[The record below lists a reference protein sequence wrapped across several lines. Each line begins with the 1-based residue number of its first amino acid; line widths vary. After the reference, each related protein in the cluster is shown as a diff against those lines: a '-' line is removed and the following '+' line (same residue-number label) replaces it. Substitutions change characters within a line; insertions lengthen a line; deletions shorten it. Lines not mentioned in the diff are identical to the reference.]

1 MRKALAIGV
10 PSLVV
15 LMLVHVAAAQAQS
28 SVTVTLTP
36 EGQAYATSQGST
48 AQTFSDDI
56 QKRVNEAYGANNVNG
71 FLRGFADA
79 ASFSNR
85 GLGVD
90 YASLPNH
97 AIVGV
102 GATVSAVS
110 DGIPSRERPVGGAAA
125 NFAVMAALNLGTF
138 DLPRWTVS
146 AHGLYYKASSDEL
159 RGAVAGAGAHLQYK
173 LLKPREGL
181 SSTLLLWNGLDITA
195 GVELLRWGLGAT
207 HTISTDVVQ
216 NGQTLKLDST
226 GTFDVTT
233 TTMTVPIEATTGF
246 RIALLAT
253 VYAGA
258 GIDLQYGKTSVN
270 ADLVGKLHTADNATE
285 LATANIKLDGSNT
298 PHPLAPRALLGVQLN
313 LWKLKIYVQGTVS
326 AIPAASLG
334 AGVRLVL

>member
-1 MRKALAIGV
+1 MGV
-10 PSLVV
+10 VV
-15 LMLVHVAAAQAQS
+15 AMLMLPIAVVQAQS

-36 EGQAYATSQGST
+36 EGQAFAAAQGST

-56 QKRVNEAYGANNVNG
+56 TARINDAYRVNNVDG

-97 AIVGV
+97 AIIGI

-110 DGIPSRERPVGGAAA
+110 DGVPSRERPVGGAAA
-125 NFAVMAALNLGTF
+125 NFAVMAALNLGSW

-146 AHGLYYKASSDEL
+146 GHGLYYKAASDDL
-159 RGAVAGAGAHLQYK
+159 RGTISGAGAHLQYK

-181 SSTLLLWNGLDITA
+181 AATLLLWNGLDVTA
-195 GVELLRWGLGAT
+195 GVEFLRWTLG
-207 HTISTDVVQ
+207 TDRAITTDIDQ
-216 NGQTLKLDST
+216 GNATLKLVST
-226 GTFDVTT
+226 GTFDLTT
-233 TTMTVPIEATTGF
+233 TTMTVPVEVTTGF

-258 GIDLQYGKTSVN
+258 GIDLQYGKTAVN
-270 ADLVGKLHTADNATE
+270 ANMLGSLRSSDGATE
-285 LATANIKLDGSNT
+285 LAQADIKLDGSNT

-313 LWKLKIYVQGTVS
+313 LWRLKIYVQGTVN

-334 AGVRLVL
+334 AGIRLVL